1 MAVSDIYLTGCSPSK
16 VNEDWFFVSSRPQV
30 YIKIIKLIP
39 ATIPAQSTQTALTK
53 QLKNIMQLA
62 LLEKPAKT
70 DSALTLP
77 AVLTQTAE
85 PTDM

>member
-1 MAVSDIYLTGCSPSK
+1 MLPAAQTLTAEQTVIQEVLFVMATMS
-16 VNEDWFFVSSRPQV
+16 
-30 YIKIIKLIP
+30 IKIIKLIP